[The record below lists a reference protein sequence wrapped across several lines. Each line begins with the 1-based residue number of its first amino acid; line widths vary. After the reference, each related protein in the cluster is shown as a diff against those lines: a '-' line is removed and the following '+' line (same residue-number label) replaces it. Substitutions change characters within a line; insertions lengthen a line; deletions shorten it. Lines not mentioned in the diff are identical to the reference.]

1 MENDRSAF
9 EEIDIMRKMQTP
21 YLLYENNDSVA
32 KRNIAFDVMSRKAE
46 DILLINAFG
55 FREEAVLA
63 GITEEQI
70 EYIAK
75 NGPRKYKENIIKTF
89 SNEYSVLEIEEI
101 VKVMDEEEGAGRNN
115 NWQRMR
121 NVMRYIGDN
130 QKVFAF

>member
-1 MENDRSAF
+1 MEDFN
-9 EEIDIMRKMQTP
+9 IMRKIQTP
-21 YLLYENNDSVA
+21 YLAYENDDLVT
-32 KRNIAFDVMSRKAE
+32 KRNIAFDVLSRKAE

-75 NGPRKYKENIIKTF
+75 HGPRKYKENIIKTF

-101 VKVMDEEEGAGRNN
+101 VKMMDEEEGEGKNN